1 MYYFFSTDVLE
12 NKIILS
18 REESNHCIKV
28 LRHDVGDIIYVV
40 DGKGMRFISKISKF
54 TLGLNINQDQFT
66 RNMKKE
72 GVLFNSEYGAI
83 RMVTNYG
90 VSSKDIEKVIDIT
103 SKVIRTLK
111 K

>member
-1 MYYFFSTDVLE
+1 
-12 NKIILS
+12 
-18 REESNHCIKV
+18 
-28 LRHDVGDIIYVV
+28 
-40 DGKGMRFISKISKF
+40 
-54 TLGLNINQDQFT
+54 
-66 RNMKKE
+66 MKKE